1 MKCSIRQVKLEGGKR
16 GIAALELALIL
27 PVLMILAF
35 GIIDFGRLIHARLI
49 ITNVSREGGSLASR
63 DINSGNDLLTMLQV
77 SGSPL
82 DLKGSGKIY
91 ISQITAGATAGAPKP
106 VSASQIYGG
115 SLAIG
120 SSIGNGQ
127 SNLGLSGEIYN
138 HLVFKPANKT
148 SDISGVTVVEVYY
161 KYLPVTP
168 LPNFIA
174 NILVGDGGGKII
186 SSKSVF

>member
-1 MKCSIRQVKLEGGKR
+1 M
-16 GIAALELALIL
+16 ELALIL
-27 PVLMILAF
+27 PVLMILTF
-35 GIIDFGRLIHARLI
+35 GVIDFGRLIHARLI

-63 DINSGNDLLTMLQV
+63 DILAGNDLLPMLQS

-91 ISQITAGATAGAPKP
+91 ISQIREGTKAAPNP
-106 VSASQIYGG
+106 VIDSQVSGG

-120 SSIGNGQ
+120 SSIGTGQ
-127 SNLGLSGEIYN
+127 PNLGLSGAIYN
-138 HLVFKPANKT
+138 HLVFKPANQAA
-148 SDISGVTVVEVYY
+148 DISGVTVVEVYY

-174 NILVGDGGGKII
+174 NILLEDGGGKII
-186 SSKSVF
+186 RSKSVF